1 MTSLMFAS
9 QSGDLACV
17 EALVKAKADVLAKD
31 KVHVSEKLFV
41 FVAFVILL
49 CLE

>member
-17 EALVKAKADVLAKD
+17 QALVKAKADVLAKD
-31 KVHVSEKLFV
+31 KVRGAVDFGVS
-41 FVAFVILL
+41 
-49 CLE
+49 